1 MATVLRVSGGGD
13 DAQES
18 EESASHVGIHETEVL
33 ANEVLELAQTALKE
47 NKKTG
52 EGTTI
57 NQSHENT
64 TCSKPS

>member
-1 MATVLRVSGGGD
+1 MLRVNGGGH

-18 EESASHVGIHETEVL
+18 EESTSHVGVHETEVL

-52 EGTTI
+52 EGTTV
-57 NQSHENT
+57 NQRQDDT
-64 TCSKPS
+64 TCNKPS